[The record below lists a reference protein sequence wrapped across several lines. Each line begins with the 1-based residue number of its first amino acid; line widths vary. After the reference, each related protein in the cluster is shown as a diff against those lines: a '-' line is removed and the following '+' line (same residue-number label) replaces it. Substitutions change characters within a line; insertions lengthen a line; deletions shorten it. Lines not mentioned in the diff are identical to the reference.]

1 MLFKLDI
8 QFEIFQGS
16 FEHHIA
22 NKASSTQHEFALIQ
36 KMQMK
41 SRQED
46 MKQLMAELG
55 DKLLTRDEA
64 LKIFEQLQKLESD
77 VRKDV
82 SEELG
87 ISDADFAKLNE
98 DGSVSE
104 ALQELQYKQDVAE
117 A

>member
-1 MLFKLDI
+1 
-8 QFEIFQGS
+8 
-16 FEHHIA
+16 
-22 NKASSTQHEFALIQ
+22 
-36 KMQMK
+36 
-41 SRQED
+41 
-46 MKQLMAELG
+46 MAELG

-82 SEELG
+82 CEELS

-117 A
+117 AQFFDRAFHQNGLEERAYYLTIQKMDI